1 MDSFGINYIKSY
13 EPYISAS
20 NIFKSKRYESYMTT
34 LSRPINFVLVVSPS
48 KFLLYHYTLVIVE
61 HIYIYNPLVL
71 TLFNLAKQIF

>member
-1 MDSFGINYIKSY
+1 MNHIFRHQS
-13 EPYISAS
+13 
-20 NIFKSKRYESYMTT
+20 IFKSKRYESYMTT